1 MANSVLLNLD
11 NQKKSRM
18 DDQGAEDSQPQQM
31 SWSLTPF
38 LDLSHWLKDLWHHGK
53 FFSVV
58 LPPVLFKKNPWP
70 FSCITNEREKGGI
83 ARALKNCWPPGLNW
97 HWMREYESQVMV
109 APCPCM
115 GSQYGHWI
123 RGSTVAMSLSL
134 SLYFE
139 RTYLAI
145 GGTPTLVS

>member
-18 DDQGAEDSQPQQM
+18 DDQGAEDSQPQQI

-53 FFSVV
+53 FIQLYFLQFFSRR
-58 LPPVLFKKNPWP
+58 
-70 FSCITNEREKGGI
+70 IHEREKGGI